1 MKYRLRDEL
10 AYMIIKDEKFKF
22 EDLIKYIVERN
33 GGKTITACARSG
45 YRQIFNR
52 YN

>member
-1 MKYRLRDEL
+1 MK
-10 AYMIIKDEKFKF
+10 IKDVKFKVENF
-22 EDLIKYIVERN
+22 VKYIEESI
-33 GGKTITACARSG
+33 GAETIIACARSG

>member
-1 MKYRLRDEL
+1 MN
-10 AYMIIKDEKFKF
+10 IKDKKFKV
-22 EDLIKYIVERN
+22 EDLVKYIEESI
-33 GGKTITACARSG
+33 GGDTIICRARIG